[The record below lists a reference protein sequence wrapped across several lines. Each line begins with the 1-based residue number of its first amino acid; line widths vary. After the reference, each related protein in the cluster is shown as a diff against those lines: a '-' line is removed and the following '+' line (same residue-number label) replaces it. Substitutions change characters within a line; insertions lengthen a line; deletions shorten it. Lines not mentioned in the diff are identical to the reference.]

1 MTKKRSL
8 VVKFIIGF
16 IFVGIIMA
24 ALAMYFGY
32 TGFKGSME
40 KQYHDTAYLI
50 ADTAEDIILDT
61 VTKEELAEF
70 VEAAKGDDTKEQER
84 VTSLG
89 RYQKILK
96 ELNEL
101 RDSMQLTDIYLTYY
115 DPQVLRGYQEGDTDW
130 KPLLYIFDC
139 YYKEDETFLLGQSSS
154 MNPKNRVL
162 FAEVMETG
170 KNQDDFIISNGD
182 FGYNISALK
191 PILSDDGEV
200 IAVIAVEEPMRL
212 VVSSTRSFLIRTMSS
227 IMVAILV
234 VIILFV
240 IYMYRSVILPVN
252 IVASEATRFGQN
264 NEISEDAMKK
274 LDGIKT
280 GDEIQ
285 LLSMSIGKM
294 EQDMIAYVDNI
305 KTITAEKERIGAE
318 LDVATRIQ
326 ADMLPSIFPAFPD
339 RSDIDIHA
347 SMDPA
352 KEVGGDFYDFF
363 MIDEDH
369 IGLVMADVS
378 GKGVPA
384 ALFMVIAKTL
394 IKNNMQVDSSVEQ
407 VLIDSN
413 NQLAE
418 NNDELLFVTTWV
430 AVVDLKTGDVEY
442 SDAGHETA
450 LLLHPNGT
458 VEEIHPSQ
466 KRMPLAAMEGMTY
479 LKDTFNM
486 EFGDKLFLYTDGV
499 PEATRAD
506 DALYGMDRLK
516 ACLEKHTTDS
526 PTDILKAVRADVD
539 AFVGDAPQFDDLTML
554 CFELKGA

>member
-8 VVKFIIGF
+8 VLKFIIGF
-16 IFVGIIMA
+16 VLVGIIMA

-32 TGFKGSME
+32 TGFRDSMV

-70 VEAAKGDDTKEQER
+70 VEIARGDDTKEQER
-84 VTSLG
+84 VMSLG
-89 RYQKILK
+89 RYQKIWK
-96 ELNEL
+96 ELNDL
-101 RDSMQLTDIYLTYY
+101 RESMQLTDIYLTYY
-115 DPQVLRGYQEGDTDW
+115 DPEVLRGYQEGDTDW
-130 KPLLYIFDC
+130 KPLLYIIDC
-139 YYKEDETFLLGQSSS
+139 YYKEDEIFLLGQSSS

-191 PILSDDGEV
+191 PILSADGEV

-212 VVSSTRSFLIRTMSS
+212 VESSTRSFLIRTMSS

-252 IVASEATRFGQN
+252 IVASEAIRFGNN
-264 NEISEDAMKK
+264 NEISDAAMAK
-274 LDGIKT
+274 LNAIKT

-294 EQDMIAYVDNI
+294 ERDMIAYVDNI
-305 KTITAEKERIGAE
+305 KSITAEKERIGAE
-318 LDVATRIQ
+318 LNVATKIQ
-326 ADMLPSIFPAFPD
+326 ADMLPSLFPAFPERED
-339 RSDIDIHA
+339 MDIFA

-352 KEVGGDFYDFF
+352 KEVGGDFYDLF
-363 MIDEDH
+363 MVGEDR
-369 IGLVMADVS
+369 LAVVMADVS

-394 IKNNMQVDSSVEQ
+394 IKNHLQNNEPVDQ
-407 VLIDSN
+407 VLRTVN
-413 NQLAE
+413 NQLCE
-418 NNDELLFVTTWV
+418 GNEQMLFVTTWI
-430 AVVDLKTGDVEY
+430 AIIDIKTGYIEF
-442 SDAGHETA
+442 SDAGHEIT
-450 LLLHPNGT
+450 LVLHPDGT
-458 VEEIHPSQ
+458 VDEVNPAK
-466 KRMPLAAMEGMTY
+466 KRPPLAAMEDMEY
-479 LKDTFNM
+479 MMDTTTINK
-486 EFGDKLFLYTDGV
+486 GDVVFLYTDGV
-499 PEATRAD
+499 PEATNAEGE
-506 DALYGMDRLK
+506 LYGMDRLK
-516 ACLEKHTTDS
+516 N
-526 PTDILKAVRADVD
+526 ILQKSVGLKPQDLLVAVRKDVD
-539 AFVGDAPQFDDLTML
+539 EFVGDADQFDDLTML
-554 CFELKGA
+554 AFQKKI